1 MNKAIGM
8 LAALIFLLY
17 AVADCAAQAD
27 KPAQTETQSA
37 GASAP
42 ASMSEPVQIELQKS
56 AIEGTVPLTLRGAV
70 ELALERNP
78 NLVVEKIRLEQAR
91 EKIEEEKGNYDP
103 VFNLRGTISRKDNV
117 VASRFYPT
125 GLYIDSTRAQGI
137 GLQSRLYTGARFG
150 LDLDFTRL
158 ASTSNTQTL
167 SPQYAAIFA
176 FTFVQPLLRDFGIET
191 NMTRIR
197 VAQIGEPIAERN
209 LELRTAQMVQQV
221 EEGYWSLFYL
231 RQELEVKRK
240 SLEIAQLLLKRSEE
254 LFRAGRVPA
263 VSVLEARSGI
273 AAREEALI
281 LAEREANR
289 FEDRLKLL
297 LHLDPGKTSLM
308 LRDQPKQEPV
318 NLDSAKSVAMALK
331 QRPEIQALQLELE
344 QRELEK
350 KFAANQTLP
359 RLDITAQYGMN
370 GISGRPNQTC
380 IDPTS
385 FICIPVGTNVDGSI
399 FAGERRPKDA
409 FDRFF
414 THNPFDNW
422 SVELKLQ
429 IPLWNRTANAQL
441 SEANLRLN
449 ESKVRLRAAR
459 DQIEIE
465 VRDAIREVLS
475 ARKRME
481 AALETIKFVEDQL
494 GGSRRKF
501 EAGLGSSY
509 EVLLVV
515 DDLEKARTNENR
527 AVLDYNVG
535 QSKLRLAES
544 SVLENFHIELKKT
557 PRYTFRD

>member
-1 MNKAIGM
+1 
-8 LAALIFLLY
+8 
-17 AVADCAAQAD
+17 
-27 KPAQTETQSA
+27 
-37 GASAP
+37 
-42 ASMSEPVQIELQKS
+42 
-56 AIEGTVPLTLRGAV
+56 
-70 ELALERNP
+70 
-78 NLVVEKIRLEQAR
+78 
-91 EKIEEEKGNYDP
+91 
-103 VFNLRGTISRKDNV
+103 
-117 VASRFYPT
+117 
-125 GLYIDSTRAQGI
+125 
-137 GLQSRLYTGARFG
+137 
-150 LDLDFTRL
+150 
-158 ASTSNTQTL
+158 
-167 SPQYAAIFA
+167 
-176 FTFVQPLLRDFGIET
+176 
-191 NMTRIR
+191 MTRIR

-209 LELRTAQMVQQV
+209 LEQRTAQLVQQV

-240 SLEIAQLLLKRSEE
+240 SLEIAQALLKRSEE
-254 LFRAGRVPA
+254 LFRAGRVAA

-273 AAREEALI
+273 ASREEALI
-281 LAEREANR
+281 LAEREADR

-308 LRDQPKQEPV
+308 LRDNPGKEPV
-318 NLDSAKSVAMALK
+318 ALDSAKSVERALK
-331 QRPEIQALQLELE
+331 ERPEIQALHLELE
-344 QRELEK
+344 QREMEQ

-380 IDPTS
+380 QNPLGPGE
-385 FICIPVGTNVDGSI
+385 CIPAGVQVDGSI
-399 FAGERRPKDA
+399 FAGEKRPKDA

-459 DQIEIE
+459 DQIETE
-465 VRDAIREVLS
+465 VRDAVREVLS
-475 ARKRME
+475 AKKRME
-481 AALETIKFVEDQL
+481 AALETIKFVELQL
-494 GGSRRKF
+494 DGSRRKF
-501 EAGLGSSY
+501 EAGLGSGY
-509 EVLLVV
+509 EVLQVL
-515 DDLEKARTNENR
+515 DDLEKARTSENR

-557 PRYTFRD
+557 PRYTFRDS